1 MKKGGPK
8 RVVWDKIRTLLFT
21 TKFYRIYE
29 YCTQGRHDFMF
40 IDMFPKEGLH
50 PSPYRKNLDESDGA
64 RFVRREADERCASRV
79 VIIKGLLL
87 LRCGG
92 AGRRPPGAR

>member
-50 PSPYRKNLDESDGA
+50 PSPYRKNLDE
-64 RFVRREADERCASRV
+64 FVIPENFSSTDTT
-79 VIIKGLLL
+79 
-87 LRCGG
+87 
-92 AGRRPPGAR
+92 

>member
-8 RVVWDKIRTLLFT
+8 RVCFGRNTLYVLS

-50 PSPYRKNLDESDGA
+50 PSPYRKNLDE
-64 RFVRREADERCASRV
+64 FVIPENFSSTDTT
-79 VIIKGLLL
+79 
-87 LRCGG
+87 
-92 AGRRPPGAR
+92 